1 MSLSFFHFLLCNWRT
16 LPVYPIHSSLR
27 QSFQSLWFKSRVDCH
42 TCIIK
47 AKLVLLFHYDARTGH
62 SLFVHKQPLYK
73 EAVCVRALSSKG
85 QWALKANCQR
95 GKLLPSCLGWQHPT
109 TAWRITKRN
118 KEPAD
123 LKQENEQSAVA
134 AFTIAAFCGIWSMR
148 SV

>member
-1 MSLSFFHFLLCNWRT
+1 MSLSFFHVLLCNWRT

-27 QSFQSLWFKSRVDCH
+27 QSFQSLRFKSRVDSH

-47 AKLVLLFHYDARTGH
+47 AKWVLLFHYDTRTGNTL
-62 SLFVHKQPLYK
+62 SLSTNCSKQPLYK
-73 EAVCVRALSSKG
+73 EAVCVKALASKG

-109 TAWRITKRN
+109 AAWRITKRN
-118 KEPAD
+118 KPAD

-134 AFTIAAFCGIWSMR
+134 AFTIAAFCGMCM
-148 SV
+148 